1 METQRPSTAQNEAN
15 QTQQAQE
22 KTRTVYVQQAPP
34 AEKNGLGTAGFIL
47 SLIALFFGWIPI
59 FGWIIWVLGLIFSFI
74 GIFKKPRGLAIAG
87 LIISVVDVLLILFV
101 FAALGIA
108 AAGL

>member
-1 METQRPSTAQNEAN
+1 MEN
-15 QTQQAQE
+15 QTPTNQSQPTQE
-22 KTRTVYVQQAPP
+22 NTRTVYVQQAPP

-101 FAALGIA
+101 FAALGLA
-108 AAGL
+108 AVSL

>member
-1 METQRPSTAQNEAN
+1 MEN
-15 QTQQAQE
+15 QTPTNQSQPAQE

-34 AEKNGLGTAGFIL
+34 AEKNGLGIAGFVL
-47 SLIALFFGWIPI
+47 SLIALFFGWIPL

-87 LIISVVDVLLILFV
+87 LIISIVDVLLILFF

-108 AAGL
+108 AASI